1 VEREQGGG
9 PDASIR
15 YANGHAAVADGEFL
29 GAPIAADAGA
39 LTAPLL
45 LGAITITDMDPP
57 SVGGSPNFLRI
68 GTAIM
73 LLFEGFY
80 LLSDRD
86 HVAGLHSDILPLHLL
101 LLFGLALYW
110 LVAGS
115 RVETQHRQVL
125 VVSICLALFAATG
138 ALAIA
143 TANDEFLVL
152 TLMIV
157 LVGSSALVAWGSWW
171 QATLSLASVAAM
183 AAWMILEPHRDAQ
196 AATHWAAIFAAAAFA
211 QLAARVGERYRREL
225 NARVAELD
233 ANHRRLIGEIA
244 EREAAVTASEAI
256 NRRLRE
262 SEAKLRKIFET
273 SADAITISRLS
284 DGRYLEVNEGFYR
297 AGYSRAKT
305 LGHSAESM
313 GIFAHPEQL
322 RSLLRTL
329 RSEGAIAN
337 FECDVRTQSGA
348 ILPYLTSATVV
359 ELGGEDCVVAI
370 ARDITAIKQTER
382 DLIAAREVMRAQI
395 ETLEQTQ
402 EQLRAEIFERT
413 RAMEQREAALQR
425 LADSESKLR
434 KIFET
439 STDGISI
446 NRLSDG
452 RYLDINQA
460 FGATGYTR
468 AEMLGATG
476 PGLGIWADRTQLRTF
491 QQRMRTQ
498 GTVSNLEV
506 DLKTK
511 SGAVFPYLLSATVID
526 LEGEPCVVSIGRDIT
541 AIKHTQ
547 IDLIA
552 AREEMREQI
561 ERLER
566 TEGRLRAEI
575 LERTHAMDQRAVAEA
590 ARTVAVARLGE
601 SEAKLRKIFAT
612 TTDSITISR
621 LGDGRYIDL
630 NEGFTAASGYSR
642 EETLKHTAASLR
654 IWDDRTKLQRFLREI
669 KKNGTVANFEL
680 RMRTKGGA
688 VSLFLVSATMMEL
701 DGEACVVAIGKD
713 ITTLKQAERD
723 LIAARELMRAQI
735 ETLER
740 TEERL
745 RAEIVER
752 SRAMKQREEAVSKL
766 AESEGKLRRIFEV
779 TPDSMSIARISDGR
793 IIAVNES
800 LCAMSGLEREELVGR
815 MTEETGVW
823 CDGLKK
829 FGQALRMEG
838 RVKDFEAMLR
848 HKSGRMIPHIV
859 SAVVAELGGELCVI
873 SVAHDITDRKQ
884 VETELM
890 AARGAALAA
899 SLAKSE
905 FLSAMSHEIRTPMNA
920 ILGMADMLWESE
932 LDAEQRRYLAT
943 MRSNSNTLLDLI
955 NEILDLAKVESG
967 RLHLEQIPIDLRD
980 LIEKL
985 LETLAVRAQ
994 GKGLELIGRIV
1005 PGTPTGLRGDPLR
1018 LRQILFNLV
1027 GNAIKFTHAGEIEL
1041 TLERS
1046 GPPMAHTVTDDAAGN
1061 GITPARVK
1069 SEATVWMRF
1078 TVRDT
1083 GIGISAMQARSIFS
1097 SFTQADSSMARK
1109 YGGSGLGLTIVKR
1122 LVDLMGGAIT
1132 VESTPGSGSIFTVT
1146 VPLEMPAADDQPI
1159 YAEAPDY
1166 GATAL
1171 AGVRVLIAD
1180 ESASS
1185 RAMLHEVLAAAGA
1198 SVEEALD
1205 GPDALLQPDNI
1216 NLSMLPYN
1224 VLLLNERMTGL
1235 NGFKP
1240 ARRIAEDAG
1249 CKAAGAHVLV
1259 LTTALPGTEPAR
1271 SEDGGSDAGREGRYL
1286 VKPIKRADLLGAVM
1300 EVTGRKPQERTS
1312 AEGDGPHTNGANGRG
1327 PQATAEAPD
1336 LRPLRILLADDSFD
1350 NRMLIDA
1357 YMKKTPYTIE
1367 HAEDGSIAVEKV
1379 KANHY
1384 DLVLM
1389 DIQMPVMDGYTAVR
1403 AIREWERAQ
1412 GLARMPIIALTAS
1425 ALDESVLR
1433 SLEAGC
1439 DAHVSKPVR
1448 KATLLQVIVDVT
1460 EAASVAASNGHLP
1473 ALTNGVNPTKRHRI
1487 KVDGDL
1493 RDLVPEFLAHKRADI
1508 GSIQQAI
1515 SVADY
1520 KTLGHIG
1527 HKMKGE
1533 GGSYG
1538 FDAVTALGA
1547 VLERAA
1553 LDQDLATARHTL
1565 DEFAAYLD
1573 SVDVIYT

>member
-1 VEREQGGG
+1 MSRTLITKACLTEVLAKAAESGPGAFAVTAAAGATAAGEAGG
-9 PDASIR
+9 PIDP
-15 YANGHAAVADGEFL
+15 AATIDWSNEQWLLHTFRAGTAIVLAFQVVYLAADWLWSGAPHGAILPWHLFNIAISLLFL
-29 GAPIAADAGA
+29 GITYSPGYQRHMAQAILVSCALMFWSSAALAIIALNSDLLTFTLTITMVGAAAMVPWNWRWQAGLAIASVVALAAFTVMGGWANAHLENDWIA
-39 LTAPLL
+39 LTA
-45 LGAITITDMDPP
+45 AI
-57 SVGGSPNFLRI
+57 G
-68 GTAIM
+68 
-73 LLFEGFY
+73 
-80 LLSDRD
+80 
-86 HVAGLHSDILPLHLL
+86 VAHY
-101 LLFGLALYW
+101 A
-110 LVAGS
+110 
-115 RVETQHRQVL
+115 
-125 VVSICLALFAATG
+125 
-138 ALAIA
+138 ALA
-143 TANDEFLVL
+143 
-152 TLMIV
+152 
-157 LVGSSALVAWGSWW
+157 
-171 QATLSLASVAAM
+171 
-183 AAWMILEPHRDAQ
+183 
-196 AATHWAAIFAAAAFA
+196 
-211 QLAARVGERYRREL
+211 GERYRREIASRIMAL
-225 NARVAELD
+225 QSS
-233 ANHRRLIGEIA
+233 RRELIGEIA
-244 EREAAVTASEAI
+244 QREAAVAAI
-256 NRRLRE
+256 GAMNRQLRE
-262 SEAKLRKIFET
+262 SEAKLRKIFAT
-273 SADAITISRLS
+273 TADIITINRLS
-284 DGRYLEVNEGFYR
+284 DGRYMDFNQSFERLGYARAEVL
-297 AGYSRAKT
+297 AQ
-305 LGHSAESM
+305 SAESL
-313 GIFAHPEQL
+313 GIWTKPGQL
-322 RSLLRTL
+322 RDFMEQIKRT
-329 RSEGAIAN
+329 GAVAN
-337 FECDVRTQSGA
+337 FDHETRAKDGTVHQYQA
-348 ILPYLTSATVV
+348 SATIV
-359 ELGGEDCVVAI
+359 ELGGQECVVAI
-370 ARDITAIKQTER
+370 SRDNTAIKQTER
-382 DLIAAREVMRAQI
+382 DLIAAREGMRAQI

-402 EQLRAEIFERT
+402 EQLRAEIGERT
-413 RAMEQREAALQR
+413 RAMEQREAALHR

-446 NRLSDG
+446 SRLSDG
-452 RYLDINQA
+452 RFLDLNQA

-476 PGLGIWADRTQLRTF
+476 PGLGLWADRAQLRTF
-491 QQRMRTQ
+491 QHQMQTA
-498 GTVSNLEV
+498 GTVTNLEV

-511 SGAVFPYLLSATVID
+511 SGAVFPYLVSATVID
-526 LEGEPCVVSIGRDIT
+526 LAGEACVVSIGRDIT

-561 ERLER
+561 ATLEE
-566 TEGRLRAEI
+566 TEERLRAEI
-575 LERTHAMDQRAVAEA
+575 EERTRAMDQRAVAEA

-612 TTDSITISR
+612 TNDSITISR

-630 NEGFTAASGYSR
+630 NEGFTTASGYTR
-642 EETLKHTAASLR
+642 EEILKHTAASLS
-654 IWDDRTKLQRFLREI
+654 IWDDPTKLQLFLREI
-669 KKNGTVANFEL
+669 RKTGTVANFEL
-680 RMRTKGGA
+680 RMRTKSGS
-688 VSLFLVSATMMEL
+688 VSLFLVSATIMEL

-713 ITTLKQAERD
+713 ITTLKQVERD

-752 SRAMKQREEAVSKL
+752 SRAMKQREEAVREL
-766 AESEGKLRRIFEV
+766 ADSEGKLRRIFEA
-779 TPDSMSIARISDGR
+779 TPDAMSIARISDGR

-800 LCAMSGLEREELVGR
+800 VCAMSGLTREELVGR
-815 MTEETGVW
+815 VTEETGIW
-823 CDGLKK
+823 SDDGLRR
-829 FGQALRMEG
+829 FSQALRSKG
-838 RVKDFEAMLR
+838 SVKDFEGMLR
-848 HKSGRMIPHIV
+848 HKSGRVIPHIV
-859 SAVVAELGGELCVI
+859 SGVVAELGGELCVI
-873 SVAHDITDRKQ
+873 SVAHDITERKR
-884 VETELM
+884 VETELI

-994 GKGLELIGRIV
+994 SKGLELIGRIV
-1005 PGTPTGLRGDPLR
+1005 PGTLTALRGDPLR

-1041 TLERS
+1041 TLERT
-1046 GPPMAHTVTDDAAGN
+1046 GPPTGYTVTDGATGN
-1061 GITPARVK
+1061 GLAPARV
-1069 SEATVWMRF
+1069 SGDATAWMRF

-1122 LVDLMGGAIT
+1122 LVDLMGGAIA
-1132 VESTPGSGSIFTVT
+1132 VASTPGSGSSFTVT
-1146 VPLEMPAADDQPI
+1146 VPLEMAAADDQPI

-1171 AGVRVLIAD
+1171 TGVRVLIAD
-1180 ESASS
+1180 DNASS
-1185 RAMLHEVLAAAGA
+1185 RALLRELLAAAGA
-1198 SVEEALD
+1198 SVEEAID
-1205 GPDALLQPDNI
+1205 GPDALLKPAKN
-1216 NLSMLPYN
+1216 NLSMVPYN
-1224 VLLLNERMTGL
+1224 VLLLNERIAGL
-1235 NGFKP
+1235 NGFRP
-1240 ARRIAEDAG
+1240 GRRIAVDAG
-1249 CKAAGAHVLV
+1249 CKAAGANVVV
-1259 LTTALPGTEPAR
+1259 LTTALPEADPGR
-1271 SEDGGSDAGREGRYL
+1271 NGKGGSDAGRQCRYI

-1300 EVTGRKPQERTS
+1300 EATGRKPQEHTS
-1312 AEGDGPHTNGANGRG
+1312 TEAGAAASNGANGRD
-1327 PQATAEAPD
+1327 PQAITEPAN
-1336 LRPLRILLADDSFD
+1336 LRPLRILLADDSPD

-1357 YMKKTPYTIE
+1357 YMKRTPYTVE
-1367 HAEDGSIAVEKV
+1367 HAADGLIAVEKV

-1389 DIQMPVMDGYTAVR
+1389 DIQMPVMDGYTAAR

-1460 EAASVAASNGHLP
+1460 EASSLAASNGHLP
-1473 ALTNGVNPTKRHRI
+1473 ALIDGMNPAKRQRI
-1487 KVDGDL
+1487 EVDGDL
-1493 RDLVPEFLAHKRADI
+1493 RDLVPGFLAHKRADI
-1508 GSIQQAI
+1508 GNIEQAI
-1515 SVADY
+1515 SAADY

>member
-1 VEREQGGG
+1 MSRTLLTKACLTEVIAKAAESG
-9 PDASIR
+9 PSA
-15 YANGHAAVADGEFL
+15 L
-29 GAPIAADAGA
+29 A
-39 LTAPLL
+39 LTAAEGAAGGPIDPAATIDWSNEQWLL
-45 LGAITITDMDPP
+45 HTFRA
-57 SVGGSPNFLRI
+57 
-68 GTAIM
+68 GTAIVLAFQVVYLAADWQWSGAAHEAILPWHLFNIVISLIFLGITYSPGYQRHM
-73 LLFEGFY
+73 AQVILVSCALLFW
-80 LLSDRD
+80 SS
-86 HVAGLHSDILPLHLL
+86 A
-101 LLFGLALYW
+101 
-110 LVAGS
+110 
-115 RVETQHRQVL
+115 
-125 VVSICLALFAATG
+125 
-138 ALAIA
+138 ALAIIA
-143 TANDEFLVL
+143 LNSDLL
-152 TLMIV
+152 TFTLTITM
-157 LVGSSALVAWGSWW
+157 VGAAAMVPWNWRW
-171 QATLSLASVAAM
+171 QAGLAMASVAAL
-183 AAWMILEPHRDAQ
+183 AAFTAMGGWANRHLENDWIAL
-196 AATHWAAIFAAAAFA
+196 AAAIGVAHYAA
-211 QLAARVGERYRREL
+211 LAGERYRREIASRIMAL
-225 NARVAELD
+225 QSSGRE
-233 ANHRRLIGEIA
+233 LIGEIA
-244 EREAAVTASEAI
+244 QREAAIGAV

-262 SEAKLRKIFET
+262 SEAKLRKIFAAT
-273 SADAITISRLS
+273 ADIITINRLS
-284 DGRYLEVNEGFYR
+284 DGRYMDFNQSFERLGYARAEVL
-297 AGYSRAKT
+297 AQ
-305 LGHSAESM
+305 SAESL
-313 GIFAHPEQL
+313 GIWAEPAQL
-322 RSLLRTL
+322 RDFMGQIKKT
-329 RSEGAIAN
+329 GAVAN
-337 FECDVRTQSGA
+337 FDHETRAKDGTVYQYQA
-348 ILPYLTSATVV
+348 SATIV
-359 ELGGEDCVVAI
+359 ELGGQECVVAVS
-370 ARDITAIKQTER
+370 RDNTAIKRTER
-382 DLIAAREVMRAQI
+382 ELRVAREMMRAKI

-413 RAMEQREAALQR
+413 RAMEQREAALHR

-446 NRLSDG
+446 SRLSDG

-468 AEMLGATG
+468 EEMLGATG
-476 PGLGIWADRTQLRTF
+476 PGLGLWADRAQLRTF
-491 QQRMRTQ
+491 QHQMRTA
-498 GTVSNLEV
+498 GTVTNLEV

-511 SGAVFPYLLSATVID
+511 SGAVFPYLVSATVID
-526 LEGEPCVVSIGRDIT
+526 LEGELCVVSIGRDIT

-552 AREEMREQI
+552 AREEMRAQI
-561 ERLER
+561 ETLEE
-566 TEGRLRAEI
+566 TEERLRAEI
-575 LERTHAMDQRAVAEA
+575 VERTRAMDQRAVAEA

-612 TTDSITISR
+612 TNDSITISR

-630 NEGFTAASGYSR
+630 NEGFSTASGYTR
-642 EETLKHTAASLR
+642 EEILKHTAASLG

-669 KKNGTVANFEL
+669 RKTGTVANFEL
-680 RMRTKGGA
+680 RMRTKSGS
-688 VSLFLVSATMMEL
+688 VSLFLVSATIMEL

-713 ITTLKQAERD
+713 ITTLKQVERD

-752 SRAMKQREEAVSKL
+752 SRAMKQREEAVREL
-766 AESEGKLRRIFEV
+766 ADSEGKLRRIFEV
-779 TPDSMSIARISDGR
+779 TPDSMSIARMGDGR

-800 LCAMSGLEREELVGR
+800 LCAMSGLKREELVGR
-815 MTEETGVW
+815 ITEETGIW

-829 FGQALRMEG
+829 FGQALRVNG
-838 RVKDFEAMLR
+838 SVKDFEAMLR
-848 HKSGRMIPHIV
+848 HKSGRVIPHIV

-873 SVAHDITDRKQ
+873 SVAHDITDRKR
-884 VETELM
+884 VEAELM

-920 ILGMADMLWESE
+920 ILGMADMLWESK

-967 RLHLEQIPIDLRD
+967 RLHLEEIPIDLRD

-985 LETLAVRAQ
+985 LETLALRAQ

-1005 PGTPTGLRGDPLR
+1005 PGTLTALRGDPLR

-1046 GPPMAHTVTDDAAGN
+1046 GPPTAYTVTDLAAPD
-1061 GITPARVK
+1061 GITPARV
-1069 SEATVWMRF
+1069 SGAAAAWMCF
-1078 TVRDT
+1078 TVRDS

-1122 LVDLMGGAIT
+1122 LVDLMGGAIA
-1132 VESTPGSGSIFTVT
+1132 VESTPGAGSTFRVT
-1146 VPLEMPAADDQPI
+1146 VPLEMRAVNDEPI
-1159 YAEAPDY
+1159 YAETPDY

-1171 AGVRVLIAD
+1171 TGVRVLIAD
-1180 ESASS
+1180 DSASS
-1185 RAMLHEVLAAAGA
+1185 RAMLREVLAAAGA

-1205 GPDALLQPDNI
+1205 GRDALVKPDNI
-1216 NLSMLPYN
+1216 NTNMLPYN

-1235 NGFKP
+1235 SGFKP

-1259 LTTALPGTEPAR
+1259 LTTALPGAEAAR
-1271 SEDGGSDAGREGRYL
+1271 SEDGGSDAGREGHYL

-1300 EVTGRKPQERTS
+1300 EVTGRKPQEHTS
-1312 AEGDGPHTNGANGRG
+1312 AEGGAPASNGANGRE
-1327 PQATAEAPD
+1327 PRVIAESANM
-1336 LRPLRILLADDSFD
+1336 RPLRILLADDSFD

-1357 YMKKTPYTIE
+1357 YMKRTPYTVE
-1367 HAEDGSIAVEKV
+1367 HAADGSIAVEKV

-1403 AIREWERAQ
+1403 AIREWERTQ

-1460 EAASVAASNGHLP
+1460 EAASHAASNGHLP
-1473 ALTNGVNPTKRHRI
+1473 ASTNGVNQAKRHRI

-1493 RDLVPEFLAHKRADI
+1493 RDLVPEFLAHKRADV

>member
-1 VEREQGGG
+1 VEREQSGVA
-9 PDASIR
+9 DARIR
-15 YANGHAAVADGEFL
+15 DATGDAAIADGELLGAPVADGSAAVTSSLPRTTTVSGIDPSSL
-29 GAPIAADAGA
+29 GGA
-39 LTAPLL
+39 SHFVGI
-45 LGAITITDMDPP
+45 GAT
-57 SVGGSPNFLRI
+57 
-68 GTAIM
+68 IM

-80 LLSDRD
+80 LLSDRYRL
-86 HVAGLHSDILPLHLL
+86 AGFHNDILPLHLFL
-101 LLFGLALYW
+101 LCSLALYW
-110 LVAGS
+110 LTAGS
-115 RVETQHRQVL
+115 RLGTLHRQSL
-125 VVSICLALFAATG
+125 VVGTCLALFAATG
-138 ALAIA
+138 ALAVA

-157 LVGSSALVAWGSWW
+157 LVGSSALVAWGGWW
-171 QATLSLASVAAM
+171 QALLSLSSVAAM
-183 AAWMILEPHRDAQ
+183 AAWMIFEPYRDAQ
-196 AATHWAAIFAAAAFA
+196 AVTHWAAIFAAAAFA
-211 QLAARVGERYRREL
+211 QLAALVGARYRREL
-225 NARVAELD
+225 NARMAELD
-233 ANHRRLIGEIA
+233 ANHRRLMGEIA
-244 EREAAVTASEAI
+244 QREAAVTASETI

-262 SEAKLRKIFET
+262 SEAKLRKIFAT
-273 SADAITISRLS
+273 TADIITINRLN
-284 DGRYLEVNEGFYR
+284 DGRYMDFNQSFERLGYARAEVLAQSPESLGIWAKPGQLRDFMGQIKKTGAVANFDHET
-297 AGYSRAKT
+297 RAKDGT
-305 LGHSAESM
+305 VYQYQA
-313 GIFAHPEQL
+313 
-322 RSLLRTL
+322 
-329 RSEGAIAN
+329 
-337 FECDVRTQSGA
+337 
-348 ILPYLTSATVV
+348 SATIV
-359 ELGGEDCVVAI
+359 ELGGQECVVAI
-370 ARDITAIKQTER
+370 SRDNTTIKQTER
-382 DLIAAREVMRAQI
+382 DLIAAREAMRAQI

-402 EQLRAEIFERT
+402 ERLRAEIIERT

-446 NRLSDG
+446 SRLSDG
-452 RYLDINQA
+452 RFLDLNPA
-460 FGATGYTR
+460 FSATGYTR
-468 AEMLGATG
+468 QEMLDATG
-476 PGLGIWADRTQLRTF
+476 PGLGLWADRAQLRTF
-491 QQRMRTQ
+491 QHLMRTQ

-511 SGAVFPYLLSATVID
+511 SGAVFPYLVSATVID

-561 ERLER
+561 ATLEE
-566 TEGRLRAEI
+566 TEERLRAEI
-575 LERTHAMDQRAVAEA
+575 VERTRALDQRAVAEA

-601 SEAKLRKIFAT
+601 SEAKLRRIFAT

-621 LGDGRYIDL
+621 LADGRYLDL
-630 NEGFTAASGYSR
+630 NEGFCTASGYAR
-642 EETLKHTAASLR
+642 AEALQHTAGSLGV
-654 IWDDRTKLQRFLREI
+654 WDDRAKLQEFLREI
-669 KKNGTVANFEL
+669 RKTGTVANFEL
-680 RMRTKGGA
+680 RMRTKGGS
-688 VSLFLVSATMMEL
+688 VSLFLVSATIMEL
-701 DGEACVVAIGKD
+701 GGEACVVAIGKD
-713 ITTLKQAERD
+713 ITTLKQVERD

-752 SRAMKQREEAVSKL
+752 SRAMKQREEAVREL
-766 AESEGKLRRIFEV
+766 ADSEGKLRRIFEV

-800 LCAMSGLEREELVGR
+800 VCAMSGLKREELVGR
-815 MTEETGVW
+815 INDETGIW
-823 CDGLKK
+823 SEDGLKK
-829 FGQALRMEG
+829 FGQALRVNG
-838 RVKDFEAMLR
+838 SVKDFEAMLR
-848 HKSGRMIPHIV
+848 HKSGRVIPHIV
-859 SAVVAELGGELCVI
+859 SGVVAELGGELCVI
-873 SVAHDITDRKQ
+873 SVAHDVTDQKR

-932 LDAEQRRYLAT
+932 LDTEQRRYLAT

-994 GKGLELIGRIV
+994 SKGLELIGRIV
-1005 PGTPTGLRGDPLR
+1005 PGTVTALRGDPLR

-1046 GPPMAHTVTDDAAGN
+1046 GPPTGYTVTDAATCNGIARARVSDDAA
-1061 GITPARVK
+1061 A
-1069 SEATVWMRF
+1069 WMRI

-1122 LVDLMGGAIT
+1122 LVDLMGGAIAI
-1132 VESTPGSGSIFTVT
+1132 ESTPGAGSSFTVT
-1146 VPLEMPAADDQPI
+1146 VPLETRAAGDEPI
-1159 YAEAPDY
+1159 YTEAPDY

-1171 AGVRVLIAD
+1171 TGIRVLIAD
-1180 ESASS
+1180 ENASS
-1185 RAMLHEVLAAAGA
+1185 RAMLREVLAAAGA
-1198 SVEEALD
+1198 TVEEALD
-1205 GPDALLQPDNI
+1205 GPNALLKRAKN
-1216 NLSMLPYN
+1216 NFSMVPYN
-1224 VLLLNERMTGL
+1224 VLLLDERLARL

-1240 ARRIAEDAG
+1240 VRRIAEDAG
-1249 CKAAGAHVLV
+1249 CRAAGANVVV

-1271 SEDGGSDAGREGRYL
+1271 NGKGGGDAGRECRYV

-1300 EVTGRKPQERTS
+1300 EATGRKPQEHAS
-1312 AEGDGPHTNGANGRG
+1312 AEAGAAASNGANGRE
-1327 PQATAEAPD
+1327 PQAITESAN
-1336 LRPLRILLADDSFD
+1336 LRPLRILLADDSPD

-1357 YMKKTPYTIE
+1357 YMKRTPYTVE
-1367 HAEDGSIAVEKV
+1367 HAADGLIAVEKV
-1379 KANHY
+1379 RANHY

-1448 KATLLQVIVDVT
+1448 KATLLQVIIDVT
-1460 EAASVAASNGHLP
+1460 EASSPAASNGHVP
-1473 ALTNGVNPTKRHRI
+1473 ALIDGMNPTKRQRI

-1493 RDLVPEFLAHKRADI
+1493 RDLVPGFLAHKRADV
-1508 GSIQQAI
+1508 GNIQQAI
-1515 SVADY
+1515 SEADY

-1573 SVDVIYT
+1573 SVEVIYT